1 MEGMNALVAAA
12 NASAPAM
19 AASVTKESIIRDVQ
33 IFLDSAD
40 EGLRQSSTKL
50 MHKDMELAE
59 VRHQA
64 MQAKMEAVAH
74 KKKAEELVIFVVLHG
89 AGCSFLLCACAVCA
103 DCTHFCRNCG

>member
-1 MEGMNALVAAA
+1 MVSLSLPMKKKKRLKKNVR
-12 NASAPAM
+12 SCTVFYPF
-19 AASVTKESIIRDVQ
+19 VVQ
-33 IFLDSAD
+33 ETLLDSAD

-74 KKKAEELVIFVVLHG
+74 KKKVEALVIFVVLHG
-89 AGCSFLLCACAVCA
+89 AGCSLLLCVCAVCA